1 MVNRECFCWIEILQG
16 GDFTFYPEESKINV
30 KGRIKADV
38 SVTGGN
44 LDGSNQLFLTL
55 NGDNA
60 SANFTI
66 RQNLDQGYIPPWT
79 RIYLEARE
87 LNPGILTVSNSRLA
101 FVDIDLI
108 WRGFQM
114 LLQKNGNL
122 FPVAKQAIMDTIAFS
137 YPPVIKK
144 LFSLVDWKMKYL
156 AEQYLGFS
164 FNVKFNVNQQE
175 VDQVFD
181 EFISYGLSEKY
192 RGD

>member
-1 MVNRECFCWIEILQG
+1 MVNRECICWIDILQA
-16 GDFTFYPEESKINV
+16 GDFTIYPEESKANV
-30 KGRIKADV
+30 KGRIKA
-38 SVTGGN
+38 SVYVKGGN

-66 RQNLDQGYIPPWT
+66 RQNLDTGYEPPWN

-87 LNPGILTVSNSRLA
+87 LNPGILTASDSRLA

-108 WRGFQM
+108 WRGFRM

-122 FPVAKQAIMDTIAFS
+122 FPAAKQAIYDTIAFS

-156 AEQYLGFS
+156 ADQYLGFS
-164 FNVKFNVNQQE
+164 FDVKFNANQQE
-175 VDQVFD
+175 LDQVFD
-181 EFISYGLSEKY
+181 EFISYGLS
-192 RGD
+192 